1 MSIVISPAH
10 SYCWIINFGIYRLA
24 CRCASV
30 VYTRMCTCA
39 QCLSTNGCYDNADV
53 MLTLEST
60 LVVCL
65 NFKQTTQSQSSRLLT
80 CLRACRA
87 CRHAR
92 IEALRVFLE
101 KELGPTTFLKVR
113 SLYSIVSVARF
124 SGLPLLELARDSAR
138 IKCNHP
144 SFLHTK
150 HALVHSFK
158 IFADGECELRRCITL

>member
-10 SYCWIINFGIYRLA
+10 SYCWIINFRIYRLA

-124 SGLPLLELARDSAR
+124 SGMPTCLSLHVKALESSAIIDHSCIPNTRSCTPSKLL
-138 IKCNHP
+138 
-144 SFLHTK
+144 
-150 HALVHSFK
+150 
-158 IFADGECELRRCITL
+158 

>member
-10 SYCWIINFGIYRLA
+10 SYCWIINFRIYRLA

-124 SGLPLLELARDSAR
+124 SGLPTCLSLHVKALESSAIIHHSCIPNTRSCTPSKSLLTASAN
-138 IKCNHP
+138 C
-144 SFLHTK
+144 
-150 HALVHSFK
+150 AGV
-158 IFADGECELRRCITL
+158 